1 MVRHVPVALITI
13 LAVAVVGCAPAA
25 APAVTP
31 APSASPA
38 PAIAFPTTTGD
49 VLVPGRYDSQP
60 PFNIPF
66 TFDVP
71 AGGWESMH
79 LHGEFFDIG
88 RFATAERQTAPIR
101 WIAFGHPGHIRGDED
116 LPAAGLT
123 PEAAATLLS
132 SRDDVIAGE
141 AVPFSLAGRDGVRL
155 DLHAPEADTPI
166 FGGPDGAFN
175 LEPSIDIRLGIVP
188 LDDDLLL
195 VFVGAPPGE
204 LDAAWDEAQPI
215 LASVDL

>member
-1 MVRHVPVALITI
+1 MGRRAPATAIAVLAAAVLACAPVATP
-13 LAVAVVGCAPAA
+13 GPTQS
-25 APAVTP
+25 PSP
-31 APSASPA
+31 APSP
-38 PAIAFPTTTGD
+38 IAFPRTTGE
-49 VLVPGRYDSQP
+49 VVAGRYASDP
-60 PFNIPF
+60 PFDVPF
-66 TFDVP
+66 TFEVP
-71 AGGWESMH
+71 ADGWESMH

-88 RFATAERQTAPIR
+88 RFATADRQTAPIR

-116 LPAAGLT
+116 VPAAGLT

-132 SRDDVIAGE
+132 SRDDVTAGE

-215 LASVDL
+215 LESVDL